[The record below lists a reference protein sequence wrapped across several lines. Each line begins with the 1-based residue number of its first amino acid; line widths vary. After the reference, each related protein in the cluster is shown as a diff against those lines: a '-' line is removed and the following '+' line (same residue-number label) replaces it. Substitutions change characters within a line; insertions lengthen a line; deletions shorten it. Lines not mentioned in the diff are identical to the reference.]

1 MSDTKRG
8 YVSRCWLRG
17 RVPDRLHRL
26 WHLRRLGRAAWHASK
41 FMDVPCR
48 VTHRDIERARQLI
61 KAHQALW
68 TKRGSDE

>member
-1 MSDTKRG
+1 MSDKTRG

-26 WHLRRLGRAAWHASK
+26 WHFRRLGRAAWQVSK
-41 FMDVPCR
+41 FMDAPCR
-48 VTHRDIERARQLI
+48 VTHGDIERARQLI
-61 KAHQALW
+61 KAHPEW